1 MKKGIS
7 LAVIFL
13 LCCLYGLQADYI
25 ELSALLK
32 ETKVTMEWDY
42 MLDTGVLIKNTDRVV
57 FKIGAPWILLNYMK
71 KVNTAGII
79 RRDGVVLIP
88 EQTAAVIRDFF
99 NKPDTSPY
107 YRVAAIVIDPGHG
120 GKDPGASYSYTVG
133 GKRIIVAEKD
143 VVLDISRLL
152 YTMLTQK
159 YPNKIIKMTR
169 DSDTFI
175 SLEQRPEIAN
185 SIPTKSN
192 EAIIY
197 ISVHANSSANRQAR
211 GFEVWYLTPTHRREL
226 LEPAAYTEE
235 HEDIL
240 PILNSMKEEEYTWE
254 SVILA
259 KDILD
264 SLNVTIGKTSEN
276 RGLKEGRWFVV
287 RKAKMPSILIE
298 IGFVS
303 NKEEALELSD
313 ENHLKKLSKAIYNGV
328 CSFIEKF
335 EKSKA
340 FTE

>member
-1 MKKGIS
+1 MKKHSS
-7 LAVIFL
+7 LAALFL
-13 LCCLYGLQADYI
+13 LCCLPALRAEYI
-25 ELSALLK
+25 ELTSLLK

-57 FKIGAPWILLNYMK
+57 FKIGAPWILLNYTK
-71 KVNTAGII
+71 KVNTSGII
-79 RRDGVVLIP
+79 RREGAVLIP
-88 EQTAAVIRDFF
+88 EQTAAVIREFF

-120 GKDPGASYSYTVG
+120 GKDPGASYTYTVG
-133 GKRIIVAEKD
+133 GKRITVAEKD
-143 VVLDISRLL
+143 VVLGISRFL
-152 YTMLTQK
+152 YNMLSQK
-159 YPNKIIKMTR
+159 YPNKVIKMTR
-169 DSDTFI
+169 DSDRFI
-175 SLEQRPEIAN
+175 SLEARPEIAN
-185 SIPTKSN
+185 NIATKPN

-197 ISVHANSSANRQAR
+197 ISVHANSSANRQAT

-226 LEPAAYTEE
+226 LEPAAYSGE

-264 SLNVTIGKTSEN
+264 SLNITIGDTSEN

-303 NKEEALELSD
+303 NKEEAMKLAD